1 MFTARSHFYGATR
14 NGMSIAQRRASFRKV
29 TPTMK
34 KITAILIAI
43 LLAATVLLVSAAAR
57 NASAEDAAATYTSK
71 CKMCHGATA
80 EKKMDKTKAD
90 DELVQTVLKGK
101 KAEKPPNMPGYEEKG
116 MTAEEA
122 KALIDYMK
130 SLK

>member
-1 MFTARSHFYGATR
+1 M
-14 NGMSIAQRRASFRKV
+14 
-29 TPTMK
+29 MK
-34 KITAILIAI
+34 KIAGISIGI
-43 LLAATVLLVSAAAR
+43 LLVATVLMISAPVR
-57 NASAEDAAATYTSK
+57 SASADDPAATYNGK

-90 DELVQTVLKGK
+90 EDLVQTVLKGK

-116 MTAEEA
+116 MTADQA
-122 KALIDYMK
+122 KALVGYMK